1 MCFYSTDQVTVRPL
15 SQNLRGERQVQKEQV
30 PAMAKSPAMAAATS
44 TMLILANTPALDL
57 RLSRVITLGPLL

>member
-57 RLSRVITLGPLL
+57 RLSRVIILGPLL